1 MNGKLVEVQGGFGG
15 LVLWLFGGLTIVLS
29 GMLLRM
35 VGWGAYRFAVAMFFA
50 GFQRYPPVGI
60 WDLGSNLCCR
70 SEKACDRCFFSDE
83 LVMVSVLER
92 ALSYPDNPSVCRRA
106 EKERKVRFCYQA

>member
-29 GMLLRM
+29 EMLLRM

-50 GFQRYPPVGI
+50 GFQR
-60 WDLGSNLCCR
+60 
-70 SEKACDRCFFSDE
+70 
-83 LVMVSVLER
+83 
-92 ALSYPDNPSVCRRA
+92 
-106 EKERKVRFCYQA
+106 